1 MESLFPLPDEG
12 RDARGTSRDAL
23 RVAWP
28 SRSGHHDELFGG
40 RRQAGHEF
48 APHWAKF
55 FDLLGRHGLATL
67 DTARDA
73 VGRQIRENGI
83 SYNVYAD
90 PDGSARPWS
99 LDLLPW
105 IITPGE
111 WAAIERG
118 AIQRAVLLE
127 AMLADV
133 YGPQRLL
140 DDGLLPAALTLG
152 SPGYVRAMQG
162 VEPAGGHL
170 HIAAF
175 DLARGPDG
183 KFWAISQR
191 LQAPSGLGYLLENRL
206 TINAQFP
213 AAFRE
218 LRVQRLASS
227 YRALIDAI
235 AQGNPLG
242 PQSRTVLLTPGPF
255 NETYFEQSYLA
266 RYLGIPLVEGG
277 DLAVRGER
285 VHLKTIHGLEPVG
298 AILRR
303 LDDDFCD
310 PLELRSDSAL
320 GVPGLM
326 QAVRAGNVLLANAI
340 GAGWLD
346 SPAVNGFLPAISE
359 ALLGESL
366 ELHSLPSW
374 WCGERA
380 VLPTALAGLGRRVIK
395 PTDTLRVE
403 PVIGADLSPAQLDE
417 WRQRILAQ
425 PDAYTLQDFLPLSQL
440 PTWHGGALLP
450 RAAMLRV
457 YAVRQPTE
465 RAGDPA
471 AGWSVLP
478 GGLAR
483 LAHSDRQVVTMQR
496 GGSSADVW
504 VMTDAPIDD
513 FTLLASRISTEEL
526 RSRHRTVSSR
536 AADNLFWLGRY
547 AERCDYVVRLAR
559 LVLAGLGEDEN
570 PPATLLEAITELC
583 VDAGLVSEETPT
595 AAKSRNL
602 FERSLVDRFTAP
614 EQESGIGFN
623 LRALERAANQV
634 RDRLSPDHWRLIAAA
649 HADFIASRGPSGAP
663 RPPTSETLRVLQHL
677 ADQLAS
683 ITNAQFDRMTRDD
696 GWRLL
701 ALGRQIERA
710 ATLANAMLVLVQPPV
725 LDHAAGFDLLLGL
738 FDSTLTYRALYQR
751 RLELPAV
758 IDLLVLD
765 ASNPRALSTVLAYLR
780 AQWRRLPG
788 DLDPTPA
795 WLPDPADWDAA
806 VLCDGTPG
814 SFEAIADL
822 AGSVRSAA
830 YAMSDAI
837 GLRYFSHAQAWKSP

>member
-12 RDARGTSRDAL
+12 RDPRRASREAM

-40 RRQAGHEF
+40 RRQPGHEF
-48 APHWAKF
+48 TPEWTRF
-55 FDLLGRHGLATL
+55 FDLLGRRGLGAL
-67 DTARDA
+67 DHAKDA
-73 VGRQIRENGI
+73 VQRQIRENGI

-90 PDGSARPWS
+90 ADGSSRPWA

-105 IITPGE
+105 IITPTE
-111 WAAIERG
+111 WASIEAG

-133 YGPQRLL
+133 YGPHRLL

-162 VEPAGGHL
+162 VKPAGGHL

-175 DLARGPDG
+175 DMARGPDG
-183 KFWAISQR
+183 KFWVVSQR

-206 TINAQFP
+206 TISSQFP
-213 AAFRE
+213 AAFRD

-227 YRALIDAI
+227 YRALVDSI
-235 AQGNPLG
+235 AQSNPLAG
-242 PQSRTVLLTPGPF
+242 SRTVLLTPGPF

-277 DLAVRGER
+277 DLAVRGDR

-298 AILRR
+298 AVLRR
-303 LDDDFCD
+303 IDDDFCD

-346 SPAVNGFLPAISE
+346 SPAVNGFLPGISE
-359 ALLGESL
+359 ALLGEKL
-366 ELHSLPSW
+366 KLHSLPSW
-374 WCGERA
+374 WCGEEA
-380 VLPTALAGLGRRVIK
+380 VLPSALSGLGRRVIK
-395 PTDTLRVE
+395 PTESLGME
-403 PVIGADLSPAQLDE
+403 PVIGADLGEAQVDE
-417 WRQRILAQ
+417 WKRRIHAQ
-425 PDAYTLQDFLPLSQL
+425 PEAYTLQDFLPLSQL
-440 PTWHGGALLP
+440 PTWQGGALLP

-457 YAVRQPTE
+457 FVVRRPSDKAGQPASQWT
-465 RAGDPA
+465 
-471 AGWSVLP
+471 VVP

-483 LAHSDRQVVTMQR
+483 LAHSDRQVVSMQR

-504 VMTDAPIDD
+504 VMTDAPIDE
-513 FTLLASRISTEEL
+513 FSLLPSRIGQEEL

-536 AADNLFWLGRY
+536 AAENLFWLGRY
-547 AERCDYVVRLAR
+547 AERSDYVVRLAR
-559 LVLAGLGEDEN
+559 LVLAGLGEDESL
-570 PPATLLEAITELC
+570 PDALLEAITELC
-583 VDAGLVSEETPT
+583 VDVGLVPEETPT
-595 AAKSRNL
+595 AAQSRIL
-602 FERSLVDRFTAP
+602 FERSLVDGFTAP
-614 EQESGIGFN
+614 KREAGIRHN
-623 LRALERAANQV
+623 LGALERAATQV
-634 RDRLSPDHWRLIAAA
+634 RDRLSPDHWRLIVAA
-649 HADFIASRGPSGAP
+649 HADFLSTRDPAAAGP
-663 RPPTSETLRVLQHL
+663 RPATSDTLRTLQQLSDHL
-677 ADQLAS
+677 AA

-710 ATLANAMLVLVQPPV
+710 ATLANAMQILVKPGV
-725 LDHAAGFDLLLGL
+725 LAHAAGFDLLLGL

-758 IDLLVLD
+758 IDLLALD
-765 ASNPRALSTVLAYLR
+765 AANPRALSTVVAYMR
-780 AQWRRLPG
+780 AQWRRLPNDDG
-788 DLDPTPA
+788 QAPE
-795 WLPDPADWDAA
+795 WLPDPADWDADA
-806 VLCDGTPG
+806 LCANTPDAL
-814 SFEAIADL
+814 ERITEL
-822 AGSVRSAA
+822 AQSVQSAA

-837 GLRYFSHAQAWKSP
+837 SLRYFSHSQAWKSR